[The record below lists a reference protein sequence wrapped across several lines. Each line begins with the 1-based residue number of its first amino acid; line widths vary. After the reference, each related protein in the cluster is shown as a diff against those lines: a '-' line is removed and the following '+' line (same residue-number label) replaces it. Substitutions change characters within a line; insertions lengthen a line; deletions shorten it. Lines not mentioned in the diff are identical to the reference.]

1 MFKHLQDKD
10 LNYLEHAKG
19 ALSMA
24 LTTIKATGAILAHTI
39 YPDVLQDTA
48 TEMLY
53 EKLREIRKMKD
64 SSTQTE
70 EESKP
75 EEESKEE

>member
-1 MFKHLQDKD
+1 
-10 LNYLEHAKG
+10 
-19 ALSMA
+19 MA
-24 LTTIKATGAILAHTI
+24 LTTIKATGAILVHTV

-53 EKLREIRKMKD
+53 EKLRELRKMKD

-70 EESKP
+70 EP
-75 EEESKEE
+75 ED